1 MRKPRE
7 SALEKTDLAHSV
19 QLKFESGSG
28 GAAFSR
34 STLVALPRVR
44 VERYV
49 GAVGKTL
56 TGIMNVPE
64 GFSTVVRN
72 LGGTYL
78 MRPQVGARVLVVPP
92 QSAAFMRGPARVTI
106 QAAKGEHLTEIVI
119 WPSAFLLYL
128 DAWVSEQRT
137 PKTGEMRRAVACKPI
152 QPNLVSSLNRLDHA
166 YKAGD
171 LSEPLL
177 CSALYELVGRL
188 LVGDDEFQL
197 ASVPD
202 DLPATIMDLTK
213 LVQQDPSQPWPL
225 KDAADEAGYSPF
237 HFSRVFKSLAGF
249 GFHEF
254 VDRSRTEMAINMLT
268 ASDDP
273 IDVIAAKCGFG
284 TTQGL
289 RESVKEYLGLVP
301 SELRTVPDSP
311 VEF

>member
-1 MRKPRE
+1 M
-7 SALEKTDLAHSV
+7 S
-19 QLKFESGSG
+19 
-28 GAAFSR
+28 
-34 STLVALPRVR
+34 LPRVR
-44 VERYV
+44 VERYA
-49 GAVGKTL
+49 GSVGKTL
-56 TGIMNVPE
+56 TGVMNVPE
-64 GFSTVVRN
+64 GYSTILRN
-72 LGGTYL
+72 LDGTFL
-78 MRPQVGARVLVVPP
+78 IRPQVGARVLVVPP
-92 QSAAFMRGPARVTI
+92 QSASFVRGPARVTV
-106 QAAKGEHLTEIVI
+106 QAAKGDHVTEIVI
-119 WPSAFLLYL
+119 WPSALLLYL
-128 DAWVSEQRT
+128 DAWVTEQRT

-152 QPNLVSSLNRLDHA
+152 HPNLNAALSRLDLA
-166 YKAGD
+166 YRAGD

-188 LVGDDEFQL
+188 LVGEDEFQL

-202 DLPATIMDLTK
+202 DLPSTIMDLTK

-254 VDRSRTEMAINMLT
+254 VDRSRTELAINMLT
-268 ASDDP
+268 STEDP

-311 VEF
+311 VDV

>member
-1 MRKPRE
+1 M
-7 SALEKTDLAHSV
+7 EKTDLAHSV
-19 QLKFESGSG
+19 QLRFEVAPGG
-28 GAAFSR
+28 GAFTKTNIVS
-34 STLVALPRVR
+34 LPRVR

-49 GAVGKTL
+49 GEFNKTV
-56 TGIMNVPE
+56 TGVMNVPE
-64 GFSTVVRN
+64 GFSTILRN
-72 LGGTYL
+72 LDGTYL

-106 QAAKGEHLTEIVI
+106 QAAKGPHHTEIVI
-119 WPSAFLLYL
+119 WPSAFLMYL
-128 DAWVSEQRT
+128 DAWVSDQRT

-152 QPNLVSSLNRLDHA
+152 QPNLTAALNRLETS
-166 YKAGD
+166 YKAAD

-177 CSALYELVGRL
+177 CSSLYELVGRL
-188 LVGDDEFQL
+188 IVGEDEFQL

-237 HFSRVFKSLAGF
+237 HFSRVFKALAGF

-254 VDRSRTEMAINMLT
+254 VDRSRTEMAISLLT
-268 ASDDP
+268 STEDP

-311 VEF
+311 VDV

>member
-1 MRKPRE
+1 M
-7 SALEKTDLAHSV
+7 EKSDLAHSV
-19 QLKFESGSG
+19 QLKFEAGASGS
-28 GAAFSR
+28 FSKN
-34 STLVALPRVR
+34 TLVALPRVR

-49 GAVGKTL
+49 GTVGKTL
-56 TGIMNVPE
+56 TGVMNVPE
-64 GFSTVVRN
+64 GYSTILRN
-72 LGGTYL
+72 LEGTFL

-92 QSAAFMRGPARVTI
+92 QSASFIRGPARVTL
-106 QAAKGEHLTEIVI
+106 QAAKGEHATEIVI
-119 WPSAFLLYL
+119 WPSAFLMYL

-152 QPNLVSSLNRLDHA
+152 QPNLNNALQRLDFA
-166 YKAGD
+166 YRAGE

-177 CSALYELVGRL
+177 CSSLYELVGRL

-202 DLPATIMDLTK
+202 DLPTTILDLTK

-254 VDRSRTEMAINMLT
+254 VDRSRTELAINLLT
-268 ASDDP
+268 STDDP
-273 IDVIAAKCGFG
+273 IEVIAAKCGFG

-311 VEF
+311 VEV